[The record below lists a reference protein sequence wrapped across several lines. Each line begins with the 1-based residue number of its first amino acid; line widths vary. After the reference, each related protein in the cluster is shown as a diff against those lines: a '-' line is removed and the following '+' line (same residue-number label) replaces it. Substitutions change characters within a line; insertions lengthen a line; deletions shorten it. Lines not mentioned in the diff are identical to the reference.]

1 MRTIAKT
8 LPVLMLTV
16 ASVLPSV
23 TFGQG
28 LSPSAAAGIPV
39 IDASGLAQQVQQVAS
54 WAKQYT
60 QMQQQFTQLQS
71 TYNSLS
77 GVRGM
82 ANLVNNP
89 TLRNYLPSEYQAM
102 LSNNGM
108 PAGLSGSIASIRD
121 SARIL
126 GVQSTGLDA
135 TSDAAQAMQNM
146 QNQNALNRAVGEEG
160 YRQAAARFA
169 NIQVLLDK
177 VNAAPDQKDILD
189 LQGRIQAEQVM
200 LQNEQSKLQ
209 MMTYLSSVQKDIA
222 QQQAREIS
230 MKSSKGLL
238 PNGW

>member
-1 MRTIAKT
+1 MRTVAKT

-16 ASVLPSV
+16 ASVLPLV

-126 GVQSTGLDA
+126 GVQSTALDA
-135 TSDAAQAMQNM
+135 TSDSARAMENM
-146 QNQNALNRAVGEEG
+146 QNQNALNRAIGEEG
-160 YRQAAARFA
+160 YRQAAGRFA
-169 NIQVLLDK
+169 SIQVLLDR
-177 VNAAPDQKDILD
+177 VNSAPDQKDILD
-189 LQGRIQAEQVM
+189 LQARIQAEQVM

-209 MMTYLSSVQKDIA
+209 MMTYLSNVQRDIS

-230 MKSSKGLL
+230 IKAAQGTI
-238 PNGW
+238 PRF